1 MHSKESAAVTSASPA
16 KRISTRDLA
25 LAGMIAAILTIIS
38 QISIPMPTG
47 VPITIQVFGIAL
59 VSVVFGWR
67 LGLLGT
73 LSYILLGAVGLPIF
87 ANFRGG
93 FSVLVDFTGG
103 YIWSWPLMSVLC
115 GLRLNS
121 KQTDGRRPFLPVP
134 LNRACRQRSG
144 RRPPVGISRRGY
156 ERRRCFHL
164 FYDCIRTKRYR
175 THHSGC
181 RPRHPD
187 AQTPYTRRFSDDV
200 IS

>member
-1 MHSKESAAVTSASPA
+1 MHLKESAAVTSASPA

-115 GLRLNS
+115 GLRFKTASRQMGAVLSYLFPLIGLAVNEAAGGLQWAFLAGDMS
-121 KQTDGRRPFLPVP
+121 VGGVFVYSITAFVPKDIVLTILAVVLGTQMRRLLIRAGFL
-134 LNRACRQRSG
+134 
-144 RRPPVGISRRGY
+144 
-156 ERRRCFHL
+156 
-164 FYDCIRTKRYR
+164 T
-175 THHSGC
+175 T
-181 RPRHPD
+181 
-187 AQTPYTRRFSDDV
+187 
-200 IS
+200 